1 MVKQFAFKGGAGNDV
16 EVKIHPRPI
25 QPELPFWITTAGH
38 PDTFRAAGEAGANLL
53 THLLGQSVEE
63 LSQKIKI
70 YRDAWQHTAG
80 GADKAHVTLMLHTF
94 VGPDLAYV
102 AGKVQ
107 KPFCRYLASSLD
119 LARNLLRSVGHD
131 VAAELTADDLEALLA
146 HAFDRY
152 YQTSGLFGTPESCLG
167 MIDRLKL
174 AGVDEV
180 ACLIDFGVD
189 VESVISNL
197 TYWTS
202 FVN

>member
-1 MVKQFAFKGGAGNDV
+1 MFAPENYADRKQLMLRQIETVRRLWRGEAVPFKGGAGNDV

-38 PDTFRAAGEAGANLL
+38 PDTFRAAGETGANLL

-63 LSQKIKI
+63 LAQKIKI
-70 YRDAWQHTAG
+70 YRDAWQHTDG

-94 VGPDLAYV
+94 VGPDLTYV

-107 KPFCRYLASSLD
+107 KPLCRYLASSLD
-119 LARNLLRSVGHD
+119 LARNLLRSAGHD

-152 YQTSGLFGTPESCLG
+152 YQTSGLFGTPESCLR
-167 MIDRLKL
+167 MIERSE
-174 AGVDEV
+174 ARG
-180 ACLIDFGVD
+180 CR
-189 VESVISNL
+189 
-197 TYWTS
+197 
-202 FVN
+202 